1 MGSLHWIHAP
11 NYKAWSVHPKG
22 TYVSSSIFGEKTGV
36 WKCDKESLR
45 MLQLSR
51 LEWINYL
58 DLYKAFQ
65 PLLCL
70 SSNVCLEYF
79 DKQNLRVLQHPRCQ
93 WLLVYHIYI
102 YIYIHSGEYLNIRLS
117 TGVLSDH
124 FHGQVGEHWSDAFQW
139 CLFQMPFF
147 VGSIFKWCWK
157 NL

>member
-102 YIYIHSGEYLNIRLS
+102 YIYIYIAGNTS
-117 TGVLSDH
+117 TFDFPLVCWAIIFMDRWVNTEVMP
-124 FHGQVGEHWSDAFQW
+124 FSDAFSR
-139 CLFQMPFF
+139 CRFL
-147 VGSIFKWCWK
+147 
-157 NL
+157 

>member
-102 YIYIHSGEYLNIRLS
+102 YIYIAGNTS
-117 TGVLSDH
+117 TFDFPLVCWAIIFMDRWVNTEVMP
-124 FHGQVGEHWSDAFQW
+124 FSDAFSR
-139 CLFQMPFF
+139 CRFL
-147 VGSIFKWCWK
+147 
-157 NL
+157 